1 MTDELLKEDK
11 PQTIKIG
18 EKEYHI
24 SPLTLNVMVGL
35 EEEFDCSLSDI
46 GDLLTK
52 RQATTLRKLLYIL
65 LKDGY
70 PELTKDGI
78 GKMVRVEDLE
88 QISTMVGKA
97 LTER

>member
-11 PQTIKIG
+11 PQIIKLG
-18 EKEYHI
+18 EKEYTL
-24 SPLTLNVMVGL
+24 SLLTLNVMCGL

-52 RQATTLRKLLYIL
+52 RQATTLRRLLYIL

-70 PELTKDGI
+70 PELTKDEI
-78 GKMVRVEDLE
+78 GKMVRVKDLE
-88 QISTMVGKA
+88 QISATVGNA